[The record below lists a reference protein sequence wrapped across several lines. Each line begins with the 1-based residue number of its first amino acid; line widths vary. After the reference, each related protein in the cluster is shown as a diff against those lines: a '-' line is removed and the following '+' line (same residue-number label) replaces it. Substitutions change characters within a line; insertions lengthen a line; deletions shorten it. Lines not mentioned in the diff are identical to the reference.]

1 MGRRLPAAREL
12 VALRRRQP
20 TSRGFANHPINVR
33 LAIYFVFPATFFF
46 LIRPNEEDHPNHK
59 RDSAVDGPLDLPGHK
74 ASRQHIDS
82 LEEPYAA
89 EKDQDRAHDI
99 QYDSHVPP

>member
-1 MGRRLPAAREL
+1 VPRAALPDSLTVPDEP
-12 VALRRRQP
+12 LRRGDLLLP
-20 TSRGFANHPINVR
+20 
-33 LAIYFVFPATFFF
+33 
-46 LIRPNEEDHPNHK
+46 IRPNEDDHSGHEC
-59 RDSAVDGPLDLPGHK
+59 DSAVNGPLDLPGHK

>member
-1 MGRRLPAAREL
+1 MGRRLAS
-12 VALRRRQP
+12 ALKFVTP
-20 TSRGFANHPINVR
+20 EATIASKVGSGR
-33 LAIYFVFPATFFF
+33 LLFPV
-46 LIRPNEEDHPNHK
+46 RPNEDDHSNHK
-59 RDSAVDGPLDLPGHK
+59 CDSAVDGPFDLPGHK

-82 LEEPYAA
+82 LEEPHAA